1 MIRDGLSLTKLCS
14 SSRRVSPIGGGE
26 AIVRPIVS
34 CLLELTAR
42 RPAGRVL
49 LARSSGRRAAG
60 DDEESPLVNDRPPR
74 FREVSPKVD
83 FPALDARILE
93 FWRRERIFAKSIEL
107 RRDAP
112 LYAFY
117 EGPPTANGRPGSHHV
132 LSRVFKDI
140 FPRFKT
146 MRGYRVPRK
155 AGWDCHGLPVEL
167 EIERR
172 LGIDGKEQIEE
183 YGIARFNALC
193 RESVLTYLKDW
204 DRMTER
210 IGFWIDLDDAY
221 YTLTNDYIESVWW
234 LLRQIW
240 DKELLYEGFK
250 VVPYCPRC
258 GTAISSH
265 EMAQGYHDVT
275 EPSVYV
281 RFPLTAASAATL
293 GTLGAPVAAGTA
305 PVVETAPVA
314 AETAP
319 AITDQAAGRVS
330 LAVWTTTPWTLVSN
344 VACAVNPEIEYALVE
359 SRGERFV
366 LARDLVEAVLGAE
379 AVVER
384 VIAGRELLGLEYE
397 PPYRFVA
404 PDRRAWYVVGDGYV
418 TTTDG
423 TGIVHIAPAFGEDD
437 MRIGHDN
444 DLPVVNPVDAAGR
457 FAAEIEPW
465 PHVFVK
471 DADPGIIADLAA
483 RGLLLAEVPYE
494 HSYPFC
500 WRCDTPLLYYSKKTW
515 YVRTTAIKDELLAA
529 NEAVTWYPEHIKHG
543 RFGEWLDNNVDWA
556 LSRDRY
562 WGTPLPI
569 WRCDQGHVH
578 CVGSIA
584 ELRELAVTPPPDDLE
599 LHRPFV
605 DEVVLACP
613 ECGADMR
620 RAPEVIDAWF
630 DSGSMPFAQWH
641 YPFENKETFRERFP
655 ADFIAEA
662 IDQTRGWFYSLLAV
676 ATLIEGRSSYET
688 VLCLGHILDA
698 DGQKMSK
705 SRGNVVAPD
714 DVLDRQGADAFRW
727 YLFTASSP
735 WYPRRFSLDLVD
747 EVVRKFLLTLW
758 NTYSFFTV
766 YANIDRFD
774 PMSEPVPLAERPL
787 LDRWLAGRLAQ
798 LVTRVGDGLEDYD
811 ATNSGRAIQE
821 FVDELSNWYV
831 RRSRRRFWKS
841 ESDRDKLAAYHTLYE
856 CLVTLTKLLAPY
868 TPFVAEELYQN
879 LVRSVDPA
887 APESVHLCDWP
898 LADEAAVDPAVA
910 FDMEAARRVVEL
922 GRAARNGAAVKTR
935 QPLAEVAVAAAA
947 AERAA
952 LERLRDIVTD
962 ELNVKELRL
971 VSDPG
976 ELLDYALKP
985 NLKLLGPRLGRQV
998 GAVGAALRDVDAPEF
1013 VAALRTGGSA
1023 PLVLA
1028 DGEQVRLAED
1038 EVLVETVA
1046 PAGCRVESDAAFTV
1060 SLRTTVDAEL
1070 RDEGIVRELVHAVQ
1084 LSRKNADLRI
1094 EDTISLALSV
1104 PAELAGLVER
1114 HAAYIRSE
1122 TLASELELGDRPRT
1136 HRETVRVE
1144 GCEVVVGITPTG
1156 TIFTVNY
1163 G

>member
-1 MIRDGLSLTKLCS
+1 M
-14 SSRRVSPIGGGE
+14 
-26 AIVRPIVS
+26 
-34 CLLELTAR
+34 
-42 RPAGRVL
+42 
-49 LARSSGRRAAG
+49 
-60 DDEESPLVNDRPPR
+60 NDRPPR
-74 FREVSPKVD
+74 FREVSPKSD

-93 FWRRERIFAKSIEL
+93 FWRTERIFEKSLEL
-107 RRDAP
+107 RRGGP

-117 EGPPTANGRPGSHHV
+117 EGPPTANGRPGAHHV

-140 FPRFKT
+140 FPRYKT

-167 EIERR
+167 EVERR

-183 YGIARFNALC
+183 YGVARFNALC
-193 RESVLTYLKDW
+193 RESVLTYLRDW

-221 YTLTNDYIESVWW
+221 YTLTNDYIESVWS
-234 LLRQIW
+234 LLRRIW
-240 DKELLYEGFK
+240 DRELLYEGFK

-281 RFPLTAASAATL
+281 RFRLRPAAAAAVATL
-293 GTLGAPVAAGTA
+293 GEAAAGAPPAGEAAARGATAAADGATA
-305 PVVETAPVA
+305 P
-314 AETAP
+314 
-319 AITDQAAGRVS
+319 VS
-330 LAVWTTTPWTLVSN
+330 LAVWTTTPWTLASN

-366 LARDLVEAVLGAE
+366 LAHDLVEAVLGAK
-379 AVVER
+379 ATVER
-384 VIAGRELLGLEYE
+384 LIAGRELLGLEYE

-404 PDRRAWYVVGDGYV
+404 PERRAWYVVGDGYV
-418 TTTDG
+418 TVGDG
-423 TGIVHIAPAFGEDD
+423 TGIVHIAPAYGEDD
-437 MRIGHDN
+437 MRIGRDN
-444 DLPVVNPVDAAGR
+444 DLPVVNLVDPAGR
-457 FAAEIEPW
+457 FVADVTPW
-465 PHVFVK
+465 AHTFVK
-471 DADPGIIADLAA
+471 DADPAIIADLQE

-500 WRCDTPLLYYSKKTW
+500 WRCDTPLLYYSKTTW
-515 YVRTTAIKDELLAA
+515 YIRTTAIKDELLAA

-543 RFGEWLDNNVDWA
+543 RFGEWLENNVDWA

-562 WGTPLPI
+562 WGTPLPV
-569 WRCDQGHVH
+569 WRCDQGHAH
-578 CVGSIA
+578 CVGSVA
-584 ELRELAVTPPPDDLE
+584 ELREMAVTPPPADLE

-605 DEVVLACP
+605 DDVVLRCP
-613 ECGADMR
+613 ECGGDMR
-620 RAPEVIDAWF
+620 RVPEVIDAWF

-641 YPFENKETFRERFP
+641 YPFENEEKFRERFP

-676 ATLIEGRSSYET
+676 ATLVEGRSSYDT

-705 SRGNVVAPD
+705 SRGNVVQPD

-727 YLFTASSP
+727 YLFTTSSP

-774 PMSEPVPLAERPL
+774 PAAEPVPLAERPL
-787 LDRWLAGRLAQ
+787 LDRWLAGRVAR
-798 LVTRVGDGLEDYD
+798 LVTRVGEGLEDYD
-811 ATNSGRAIQE
+811 PTNSGRAIQD

-841 ESDRDKLAAYHTLYE
+841 ESDRDKLAAYNTLYE
-856 CLVTLTKLLAPY
+856 CLVTLAKLLAPY
-868 TPFVAEELYQN
+868 TPFVAEEIYQN
-879 LVRSVDPA
+879 LVRSVDQS

-898 LADEAAVDPAVA
+898 AADQAAIDDAVA
-910 FDMEAARRVVEL
+910 FDMDCARRAVEL
-922 GRAARNGAAVKTR
+922 GRAARNAAAVKNR
-935 QPLAEVAVAAAA
+935 QPLAEVAVAAPA

-952 LERLRDIVTD
+952 LERLCDVVTD

-971 VSDPG
+971 VTDAA

-985 NLKLLGPRLGRQV
+985 NLKLLGPRLGKTV
-998 GAVGAALRDVDAPEF
+998 GAVGAALREVDAREF
-1013 VAALRTGGSA
+1013 VAALRTAGSA
-1023 PLVLA
+1023 PVALP
-1028 DGEQVRLAED
+1028 DGVQVRLTDE

-1046 PAGCRVESDAAFTV
+1046 PAGSRVESEGELTV
-1060 SLRTTVDAEL
+1060 ALATTVDEAL

-1094 EDTISLALSV
+1094 EDTISLALAV
-1104 PAELAGLVER
+1104 PPELAALVQR
-1114 HAAYIRSE
+1114 NAAYIAGE
-1122 TLASELELGDRPRT
+1122 TLASELELGDGPRA

-1144 GCEVVVGITPTG
+1144 GHEVGVGITPTG
-1156 TIFTVNY
+1156 TIFTVTY
-1163 G
+1163 GEKGGRPT

>member
-1 MIRDGLSLTKLCS
+1 M
-14 SSRRVSPIGGGE
+14 
-26 AIVRPIVS
+26 
-34 CLLELTAR
+34 
-42 RPAGRVL
+42 
-49 LARSSGRRAAG
+49 
-60 DDEESPLVNDRPPR
+60 NDRSPR

-93 FWRRERIFAKSIEL
+93 FWRTESIFERSLEL

-112 LYAFY
+112 LYVFY
-117 EGPPTANGRPGSHHV
+117 EGPPTANGRPGAHHV
-132 LSRVFKDI
+132 LSRAFKDI

-193 RESVLTYLKDW
+193 RESVLAYLKDW

-234 LLRQIW
+234 LLRRIY
-240 DKELLYEGFK
+240 DRELLYEGFK

-281 RFPLTAASAATL
+281 RFPLTAAAAAKVV
-293 GTLGAPVAAGTA
+293 TLGAGVAAPDAAASGGADA
-305 PVVETAPVA
+305 PDAVAPDDA
-314 AETAP
+314 APDDAAP
-319 AITDQAAGRVS
+319 PDGDGSVS

-344 VACAVNPEIEYALVE
+344 VACAVNPDIDYALAQ
-359 SRGERFV
+359 SRGRRFV
-366 LARDLVEAVLGAE
+366 LARDLVEAVLGPKAR
-379 AVVER
+379 VER
-384 VIAGRELLGLEYE
+384 VIAGRELLGLDYE
-397 PPYRFVA
+397 PPYRFVE

-423 TGIVHIAPAFGEDD
+423 TGIVHTAPAFGEDD
-437 MRIGHDN
+437 MRVGQDN

-457 FAAEIEPW
+457 FVADVTPW
-465 PHVFVK
+465 AHVFVK
-471 DADPGIIADLAA
+471 DADPGIIADLQE

-515 YVRTTAIKDELLAA
+515 YVKTTAVKDDLLAA

-543 RFGEWLDNNVDWA
+543 RFGEWLENNVDWA

-569 WRCDQGHVH
+569 WRCEQGHTH
-578 CVGSIA
+578 CVGSVA
-584 ELRELAVTPPPDDLE
+584 ELRERALAPPPDDLE
-599 LHRPFV
+599 LHRPYV
-605 DEVVLACP
+605 DDVVLRC
-613 ECGADMR
+613 EQCGGEMR
-620 RAPEVIDAWF
+620 RVPEVIDAWF

-641 YPFENKETFRERFP
+641 YPFDDEDTFRERFP

-676 ATLIEGRSSYET
+676 ATLVEGRSSYET

-705 SRGNVVAPD
+705 SRGNVVLPD
-714 DVLDRQGADAFRW
+714 EVLDRQGADAFRW
-727 YLFTASSP
+727 YMFTTSSP
-735 WYPRRFSLDLVD
+735 WYPRRFSVELVD

-766 YANIDRFD
+766 YANIDGFD
-774 PMSEPVPLAERPL
+774 PAAGAVPLAERPL
-787 LDRWLAGRLAQ
+787 LDRWISGRLAE
-798 LVTRVGDGLEDYD
+798 LVAQVTAGLEDYD
-811 ATNSGRAIQE
+811 ATTTGRAIQE

-841 ESDRDKLAAYHTLYE
+841 ESDADKLAAYHTLYE
-856 CLVTLTKLLAPY
+856 CLVTLAKLLAPY
-868 TPFVAEELYQN
+868 TPFIAEELYQN
-879 LVRSVDPA
+879 LVRSVDAA
-887 APESVHLCDWP
+887 APASVHLCDWP
-898 LADEAAVDPAVA
+898 AVDDAAVDETVT
-910 FDMEAARRVVEL
+910 FDMDVARRVVEL
-922 GRAARNGAAVKTR
+922 GRAARNTAAVKNR

-952 LERLRDIVTD
+952 LERLGDIVTD
-962 ELNVKELRL
+962 ELNVKELR
-971 VSDPG
+971 VVADAD

-985 NLKLLGPRLGRQV
+985 NLKVLGPRLGKQV
-998 GAVGAALRDVDAPEF
+998 GAVGAALKALDAGEF
-1013 VAALRTGGSA
+1013 VAALRAGGSA
-1023 PLVLA
+1023 PVTLESR
-1028 DGEQVRLAED
+1028 EQVLLATD
-1038 EVLVETVA
+1038 DVLIESVA
-1046 PAGCRVESDAAFTV
+1046 PAGSRVESDGTLTV
-1060 SLRTTVDAEL
+1060 ALNTTIDQAL
-1070 RDEGIVRELVHAVQ
+1070 RDEGIVRELVHSVQ
-1084 LSRKNADLRI
+1084 LARKNADLRI
-1094 EDTISLALSV
+1094 EDTISLALAA
-1104 PAELAGLVER
+1104 PAELAELVER
-1114 HAAYIRSE
+1114 NAAYIRSE
-1122 TLASELELGDRPRT
+1122 TLANELELGDRPRT
-1136 HRETVRVE
+1136 YRETVRVE
-1144 GCEVVVGITPTG
+1144 GHEVIVGITPTG

>member
-1 MIRDGLSLTKLCS
+1 M
-14 SSRRVSPIGGGE
+14 
-26 AIVRPIVS
+26 
-34 CLLELTAR
+34 
-42 RPAGRVL
+42 
-49 LARSSGRRAAG
+49 
-60 DDEESPLVNDRPPR
+60 NDRPPR
-74 FREVSPKVD
+74 FRGVSPKVD

-93 FWRRERIFAKSIEL
+93 FWRSEHIFEQSLEL

-112 LYAFY
+112 LFVFY
-117 EGPPTANGRPGSHHV
+117 EGPPTANGRPGAHHV
-132 LSRVFKDI
+132 LSRAFKDI

-193 RESVLTYLKDW
+193 RESVLAYLKDW

-234 LLRQIW
+234 LLRRIW
-240 DKELLYEGFK
+240 DRELLYEGFK

-281 RFPLTAASAATL
+281 RFPLTAAAAAKVATL
-293 GTLGAPVAAGTA
+293 GSVGLA
-305 PVVETAPVA
+305 
-314 AETAP
+314 AP
-319 AITDQAAGRVS
+319 ASDEAAAVPPDVDQVAPDGAAPMS

-344 VACAVNPEIEYALVE
+344 VACAVNPEIDYALAA

-366 LARDLVEAVLGAE
+366 LARDLVEAVLGSKAR
-379 AVVER
+379 VER
-384 VIAGRELLGLEYE
+384 VISGRELLGLEYE
-397 PPYRFVA
+397 PPYRFVE
-404 PDRRAWYVVGDGYV
+404 PGRRAWFVVGDGYV

-437 MRIGHDN
+437 MRIGVDN

-457 FAAEIEPW
+457 FVAEVAPW
-465 PHVFVK
+465 AHVFVK
-471 DADPGIIADLAA
+471 DADPGIIADLSQ

-515 YVRTTAIKDELLAA
+515 YVKTTAVKDELLAA

-543 RFGEWLDNNVDWA
+543 RFGEWLENNVDWA

-569 WRCDQGHVH
+569 WRCEQGHTQ

-584 ELRELAVTPPPDDLE
+584 ELRERALTPPPDDLE

-605 DEVVLACP
+605 DDVVLAC
-613 ECGADMR
+613 EQCGGDMR
-620 RAPEVIDAWF
+620 RVPEVIDAWF

-641 YPFENKETFRERFP
+641 YPFDEKETFRERFP

-676 ATLIEGRSSYET
+676 ATLIEGRSSYKT

-705 SRGNVVAPD
+705 SRGNVVVPD

-727 YLFTASSP
+727 YMFTTSSP
-735 WYPRRFSLDLVD
+735 WYPRRFSVELVD

-774 PMSEPVPLAERPL
+774 PAVEPVPLAERSL
-787 LDRWLAGRLAQ
+787 LDRWLGGRLAQ
-798 LVTRVGDGLEDYD
+798 LVTQVTAGLEDYD
-811 ATNSGRAIQE
+811 ATTTGRAIQE

-841 ESDRDKLAAYHTLYE
+841 ESDRDKLAAYQTLYE
-856 CLVTLTKLLAPY
+856 CLVTLAKLLAPY
-868 TPFVAEELYQN
+868 TPFIAEELYQN
-879 LVRSVDPA
+879 LVRSVDAA
-887 APESVHLCDWP
+887 APASVHLCDWP
-898 LADEAAVDPAVA
+898 VADAAAIDETVT
-910 FDMEAARRVVEL
+910 FDMDTARRVVEL
-922 GRAARNGAAVKTR
+922 GRAARNAAAVKNR
-935 QPLAEVAVAAAA
+935 QPLAEVTVAGSAD
-947 AERAA
+947 ERAA
-952 LERLRDIVTD
+952 LERLGDIVTD
-962 ELNVKELRL
+962 ELNVKQLRL
-971 VSDPG
+971 VADPD
-976 ELLDYALKP
+976 ELLDYSLKP
-985 NLKLLGPRLGRQV
+985 NLKVLGPRLGRQV
-998 GAVGAALRDVDAPEF
+998 GAVGAALKAVEAGEF
-1013 VAALRTGGSA
+1013 VAALRANGSA
-1023 PLVLA
+1023 SLALA
-1028 DGEQVRLAED
+1028 DGEQVSLAAD
-1038 EVLVETVA
+1038 DVLIETVA
-1046 PAGCRVESDAAFTV
+1046 PEGSRVESDGTLTV
-1060 SLRTTVDAEL
+1060 ALRTTIDRAL

-1084 LSRKNADLRI
+1084 LARKNADLRI
-1094 EDTISLALSV
+1094 EDTISLALAA
-1104 PAELAGLVER
+1104 PAELSELAER
-1114 HAAYIRSE
+1114 NAAYIRSE
-1122 TLASELELGDRPRT
+1122 TLANELELGDRPRT
-1136 HRETVRVE
+1136 YRETVRVE
-1144 GCEVVVGITPTG
+1144 GHEVLVGITPTG

>member
-1 MIRDGLSLTKLCS
+1 MNDS
-14 SSRRVSPIGGGE
+14 S
-26 AIVRPIVS
+26 
-34 CLLELTAR
+34 
-42 RPAGRVL
+42 
-49 LARSSGRRAAG
+49 
-60 DDEESPLVNDRPPR
+60 PR
-74 FREVSPKVD
+74 FHEVSPKVD

-93 FWRRERIFAKSIEL
+93 FWRTERIFERSLEL

-112 LYAFY
+112 LYVFY
-117 EGPPTANGRPGSHHV
+117 EGPPTANGRPGAHHV
-132 LSRVFKDI
+132 LSRAFKDI

-167 EIERR
+167 EVERR

-183 YGIARFNALC
+183 YGVARFNALC
-193 RESVLTYLKDW
+193 RESVLAYLKDW

-221 YTLTNDYIESVWW
+221 YTLTNDYVESVWW
-234 LLRQIW
+234 LLRRIY
-240 DKELLYEGFK
+240 DRELLYEGFK

-275 EPSVYV
+275 EPSVYLH
-281 RFPLTAASAATL
+281 FPLTAAAAAKVV
-293 GTLGAPVAAGTA
+293 TLGAGVAAPDA
-305 PVVETAPVA
+305 VDVP
-314 AETAP
+314 
-319 AITDQAAGRVS
+319 DAAGDAAGVSPDDAAGVAPDVATSEDDGSVS
-330 LAVWTTTPWTLVSN
+330 LAVWTTTPWTLISN
-344 VACAVNPEIEYALVE
+344 VACAVNPEIDYALVA

-366 LARDLVEAVLGAE
+366 LARDLVESVLGSH

-384 VIAGRELLGLEYE
+384 IIPGRELLGLEYE
-397 PPYRFVA
+397 PPYRFVK

-437 MRIGHDN
+437 MRIGVAN
-444 DLPVVNPVDAAGR
+444 DLPVVNPVDTAGR
-457 FAAEIEPW
+457 FVADIAPW
-465 PHVFVK
+465 AHVFVK
-471 DADPGIIADLAA
+471 DADPGIIADLQQ

-515 YVRTTAIKDELLAA
+515 YVRTTAVKDDLLAA

-543 RFGEWLDNNVDWA
+543 RFGEWLENNVDWA

-569 WRCDQGHVH
+569 WRCEQGHTH
-578 CVGSIA
+578 CVGSVA
-584 ELRELAVTPPPDDLE
+584 ELRERALTPPPDDLE

-605 DEVVLACP
+605 DDVVLRCE
-613 ECGADMR
+613 ECGGEMR
-620 RAPEVIDAWF
+620 RVPEVIDAWF
-630 DSGSMPFAQWH
+630 DSGSVPFAQWH
-641 YPFENKETFRERFP
+641 YPFDGQDTFRERFP

-676 ATLIEGRSSYET
+676 ATLIEGRSSYQT

-727 YLFTASSP
+727 YMFTTSSP
-735 WYPRRFSLDLVD
+735 WYPRRFSVELVD

-766 YANIDRFD
+766 YANIDGFD
-774 PMSEPVPLAERPL
+774 PAVGAVPLAERPL
-787 LDRWLAGRLAQ
+787 LDRWITGRLAQ
-798 LVTRVGDGLEDYD
+798 LVAQVTEGLEDYD
-811 ATNSGRAIQE
+811 VTTTGRAIQE
-821 FVDELSNWYV
+821 LVDELSNWYV

-841 ESDRDKLAAYHTLYE
+841 ESDADKLAAYHTLYE
-856 CLVTLTKLLAPY
+856 CLVTLAKLLAPY
-868 TPFVAEELYQN
+868 TPFIAEELYQN
-879 LVRSVDPA
+879 LVRSVDAA
-887 APESVHLCDWP
+887 APASIHLCDWP
-898 LADEAAVDPAVA
+898 VADSAAVDETVT
-910 FDMEAARRVVEL
+910 FDMDVARRVVEL
-922 GRAARNGAAVKTR
+922 GRAARNAAAVKNR
-935 QPLAEVAVAAAA
+935 QPLAEVTVAAPA

-952 LERLRDIVTD
+952 LERLGDIVID

-971 VSDPG
+971 VADAD

-985 NLKLLGPRLGRQV
+985 NLKVLGPRLGKQV
-998 GAVGAALRDVDAPEF
+998 GAVGAALKALDAGEF
-1013 VAALRTGGSA
+1013 VAALRAGGSA
-1023 PLVLA
+1023 PVAL
-1028 DGEQVRLAED
+1028 DSGEQVLLATD
-1038 EVLVETVA
+1038 DVLIETVA
-1046 PAGCRVESDAAFTV
+1046 PAGSRVESDGGFTV
-1060 SLRTTVDAEL
+1060 ALNTTVDQAL
-1070 RDEGIVRELVHAVQ
+1070 RDEGIVRELVHGVQ
-1084 LSRKNADLRI
+1084 LARKNADLRI
-1094 EDTISLALSV
+1094 EDTISLALAA
-1104 PAELAGLVER
+1104 PAELAELVER
-1114 HAAYIRSE
+1114 NAAYIRSE
-1122 TLASELELGDRPRT
+1122 TLANELELGDRPRT
-1136 HRETVRVE
+1136 YRETVRVE
-1144 GCEVVVGITPTG
+1144 GHEVVVGMTPTG

>member
-1 MIRDGLSLTKLCS
+1 M
-14 SSRRVSPIGGGE
+14 SRTP
-26 AIVRPIVS
+26 RPVDPNAS
-34 CLLELTAR
+34 FPDLEREIL
-42 RPAGRVL
+42 GR
-49 LARSSGRRAAG
+49 
-60 DDEESPLVNDRPPR
+60 
-74 FREVSPKVD
+74 
-83 FPALDARILE
+83 
-93 FWRRERIFAKSIEL
+93 WRERDVFAESV
-107 RRDAP
+107 RRRKGAEP
-112 LYAFY
+112 WVFY

-132 LSRVFKDI
+132 LARVFKDI
-140 FPRFKT
+140 FPRFQT
-146 MRGYRVPRK
+146 MRGKYVERK
-155 AGWDCHGLPVEL
+155 GGWDCHGLPVEIAVEKEL
-167 EIERR
+167 GLSTKDEIEA
-172 LGIDGKEQIEE
+172 
-183 YGIARFNALC
+183 YGIAEFNQKC
-193 RESVLTYLKDW
+193 RESVFTYLEDW
-204 DRMTER
+204 QRLTER
-210 IGFWIDLDDAY
+210 IAMWVDLDDAY
-221 YTLTNDYIESVWW
+221 RTLDTTYIESVWW
-234 LLRQIW
+234 ALKQIW
-240 DKELLYEGFK
+240 NKELLYEGHK

-281 RFPLTAASAATL
+281 RFPLTAAAT
-293 GTLGAPVAAGTA
+293 A
-305 PVVETAPVA
+305 
-314 AETAP
+314 
-319 AITDQAAGRVS
+319 QAAPGGIGTVS

-344 VACAVNPEIEYALVE
+344 VACAVNPEIDYALVE
-359 SRGERFV
+359 SRGERYV
-366 LARDLVEAVLGAE
+366 LARDLVEAVLGAK

-384 VIAGRELLGLEYE
+384 VIPGSSLLGLEYE
-397 PPYRFVA
+397 APYRFVA

-423 TGIVHIAPAFGEDD
+423 TGVVHIAPAFGEAD
-437 MRIGHDN
+437 MRVGVDN
-444 DLPVVNPVDAAGR
+444 DLPVINPVDAAGR
-457 FAAEIEPW
+457 FVAEVEPW
-465 PHVFVK
+465 AQVFVK
-471 DADPGIIADLAA
+471 DADPGIIADLSQ

-500 WRCDTPLLYYSKKTW
+500 WRCDTPLLYYSKTTW
-515 YVRTTAIKDELLAA
+515 YVKTTAIKDDLLAA

-543 RFGEWLDNNVDWA
+543 RFGEWLENNVDWA

-569 WRCDQGHVH
+569 WRCDEGHVH
-578 CVGSIA
+578 CGGSVA
-584 ELRELAVTPPPDDLE
+584 ELRALAVTPPPDDLE

-605 DEVVLACP
+605 DDVVLRCP
-613 ECGADMR
+613 ECGGDMHR
-620 RAPEVIDAWF
+620 VPEVIDAWF

-641 YPFENKETFRERFP
+641 YPFDNEALFGERFP

-676 ATLIEGRSSYET
+676 ATLVSGRSSYKT

-698 DGQKMSK
+698 EGQKMSK
-705 SRGNVVAPD
+705 SRGNVVQPD

-727 YLFTASSP
+727 YLFTTSSP
-735 WYPRRFSLDLVD
+735 WYPRRFSLELVD

-774 PMSEPVPLAERPL
+774 PTDAPLPLAERPL

-798 LVTRVGDGLEDYD
+798 LVTRVGEGLEDYD

-831 RRSRRRFWKS
+831 RRSRRRFWKG

-856 CLVTLTKLLAPY
+856 CLVTLAKLLAPY
-868 TPFVAEELYQN
+868 TPFIAEELYQN
-879 LVRSVDPA
+879 LVRSADPG

-898 LADEAAVDPAVA
+898 VADEAAVDEAVL
-910 FDMEAARRVVEL
+910 FDMETARRVVEL
-922 GRAARNGAAVKTR
+922 GRAARNAAAVKTR

-952 LERLRDIVTD
+952 LERLSDIVPD

-971 VSDPG
+971 VAAPG

-985 NLKLLGPRLGRQV
+985 NLKLLGPRLGKQV
-998 GAVGAALRDVDAPEF
+998 GAVGAALREIDAPEF

-1028 DGEQVRLAED
+1028 DGEQVRLDED

-1046 PAGCRVESDAAFTV
+1046 PEGCRVEADGAFTV
-1060 SLRTTVDAEL
+1060 ALRTTVDQAL

-1104 PAELAGLVER
+1104 PTELAELVER
-1114 HAAYIRSE
+1114 NAAYIRSE
-1122 TLASELELGDRPRT
+1122 TLASELELGDRPRS